1 MLTWTVVSE
10 CSRRASMR
18 KVSTSLCGRSPR
30 AEGTAWKRTVCGPLG
45 IAPVAI
51 LTWFGLGL
59 GLGFGLGSA
68 LGLGLGLEL
77 GLGLGLELGLGLAL
91 G

>member
-1 MLTWTVVSE
+1 MGLGLTWTVVSE

-51 LTWFGLGL
+51 LTWSGLGLGL
-59 GLGFGLGSA
+59 GLGFGLRSALGLA
-68 LGLGLGLEL
+68 LGLGLGL
-77 GLGLGLELGLGLAL
+77 G
-91 G
+91 